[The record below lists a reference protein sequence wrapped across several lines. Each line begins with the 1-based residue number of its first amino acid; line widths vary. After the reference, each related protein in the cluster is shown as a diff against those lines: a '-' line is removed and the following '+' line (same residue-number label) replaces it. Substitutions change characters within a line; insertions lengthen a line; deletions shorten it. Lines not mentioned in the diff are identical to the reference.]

1 MNLLLILGLFTVALA
16 DGRVTADEVRVQIDW
31 QAHPAM
37 HIPWKMFRRG
47 LTDRALPRRTWKHV
61 FRQTVTA
68 QTLEDSGVRIFLA
81 AAMAAERARN
91 PGQARRLI
99 LKQFAYVE
107 AFNLSAGDVSLHRLV
122 AFGLGPLVK
131 AAFDEIFR
139 SPFISRVMVTELD
152 PANPLETFYT
162 VDADGAF
169 TSSANAAVVSD
180 TADNAEVILQRL
192 RGGDDRD
199 GSLAAALVRALD
211 AWAEGR
217 AHAGREQVEEVEE
230 AGEPVTE
237 QERGTAVRA
246 ALDAG
251 RIEVAVLDRTLPTKT
266 KFRLLTEADLEGALA
281 AFR

>member
-1 MNLLLILGLFTVALA
+1 MLDEPYRWVEAIRNRREYLEDQLEGASPVVGVSYADGVLLLTSTPGPRKVFEVYNQVAFA
-16 DGRVTADEVRVQIDW
+16 GIG
-31 QAHPAM
+31 HPADIEKLRKAIIDIA
-37 HIPWKMFRRG
+37 H
-47 LTDRALPRRTWKHV
+47 
-61 FRQTVTA
+61 
-68 QTLEDSGVRIFLA
+68 
-81 AAMAAERARN
+81 
-91 PGQARRLI
+91 
-99 LKQFAYVE
+99 VE
-107 AFNLSAGDVSLHRLV
+107 AFNLSASDVSLQRLV

-139 SPFISRVMVTELD
+139 SPYISRVMVTELD
-152 PANPLETFYT
+152 PSDPLETFYT

-199 GSLAAALVRALD
+199 GSLVAALVRALD

-237 QERGTAVRA
+237 QERGAAVRA

>member
-1 MNLLLILGLFTVALA
+1 MLDEPYRWVEAIRNRREYLEDQLEGASPVVGVSYADGVLLLTSTPGPRKVFEVYNQVAFA
-16 DGRVTADEVRVQIDW
+16 GIG
-31 QAHPAM
+31 HPADIEKLRKAIIDIA
-37 HIPWKMFRRG
+37 H
-47 LTDRALPRRTWKHV
+47 
-61 FRQTVTA
+61 
-68 QTLEDSGVRIFLA
+68 
-81 AAMAAERARN
+81 
-91 PGQARRLI
+91 
-99 LKQFAYVE
+99 VE
-107 AFNLSAGDVSLHRLV
+107 AFNLSASDVSLQRLV

-139 SPFISRVMVTELD
+139 SPYISRVMVTELD
-152 PANPLETFYT
+152 PSNPLETFYT
-162 VDADGAF
+162 VAADGAF

-237 QERGTAVRA
+237 QERGAAVRT

>member
-1 MNLLLILGLFTVALA
+1 MLDEPYRWVEAIHNRREYLEDQLEGASPVVGVSYADGVLLLTSTPGPRKVFEVYNQVAFA
-16 DGRVTADEVRVQIDW
+16 GIG
-31 QAHPAM
+31 HPADIEKLRKAIIDIA
-37 HIPWKMFRRG
+37 H
-47 LTDRALPRRTWKHV
+47 
-61 FRQTVTA
+61 
-68 QTLEDSGVRIFLA
+68 
-81 AAMAAERARN
+81 
-91 PGQARRLI
+91 
-99 LKQFAYVE
+99 VE
-107 AFNLSAGDVSLHRLV
+107 AFNLSASDVSLQRLV

-139 SPFISRVMVTELD
+139 SPYISRVMVTELD
-152 PANPLETFYT
+152 PSDPLETFYT
-162 VDADGAF
+162 VAADGAF

-192 RGGDDRD
+192 RRGDDRD
-199 GSLAAALVRALD
+199 GSLDAALVRALD

-237 QERGTAVRA
+237 QERGAAVRT